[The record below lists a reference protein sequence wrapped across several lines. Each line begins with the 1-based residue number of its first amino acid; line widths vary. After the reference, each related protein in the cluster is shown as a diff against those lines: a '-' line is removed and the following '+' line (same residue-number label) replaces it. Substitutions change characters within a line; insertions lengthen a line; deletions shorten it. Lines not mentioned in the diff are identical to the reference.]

1 MDMAVMAYQIAVRL
15 GPSPH
20 IKTGQESEKV
30 NSKLN
35 NEKGVVIPA
44 TGPPPH
50 SPLFTISS
58 PTEQK

>member
-1 MDMAVMAYQIAVRL
+1 MDIAIMAYQVAVRL

-30 NSKLN
+30 KSKLN
-35 NEKGVVIPA
+35 NEKGVVITA

-58 PTEQK
+58 PIEEK